1 MHKNYKWLQINDDI
15 YDELICIKKADH
27 CKTMNEVCDLLLQRN
42 YEYFKIKKLTGE
54 VKEKMRELSDERQLL
69 IELENFM
76 YLVKDTID
84 NILIWMNNMEKYT
97 DKLTKSI
104 NELAEIINERV
115 DK

>member
-1 MHKNYKWLQINDDI
+1 
-15 YDELICIKKADH
+15 
-27 CKTMNEVCDLLLQRN
+27 MNEVCDLLLQRN

-84 NILIWMNNMEKYT
+84 NILI
-97 DKLTKSI
+97 
-104 NELAEIINERV
+104 
-115 DK
+115 